1 MPEKIKHCTMWV
13 LPIIS
18 ALEIEINAVYWKRDA
33 LIQQQQQ
40 QLLQFFIVDLKQ
52 DLVLD
57 TIYMIYFFNK
67 PIFFTLQPHDAYKMA
82 KKNE

>member
-1 MPEKIKHCTMWV
+1 MPEKIKYCTTWV

-33 LIQQQQQ
+33 LIQQQ
-40 QLLQFFIVDLKQ
+40 LQFFIVDLKQ
-52 DLVLD
+52 DWVLD
-57 TIYMIYFFNK
+57 TIYMIYVFNK

-82 KKNE
+82 I